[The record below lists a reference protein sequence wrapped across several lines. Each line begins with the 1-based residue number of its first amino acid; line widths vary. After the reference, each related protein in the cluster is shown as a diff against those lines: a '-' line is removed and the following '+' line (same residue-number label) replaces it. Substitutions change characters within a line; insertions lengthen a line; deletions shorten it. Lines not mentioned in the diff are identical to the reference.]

1 MNKQTA
7 RKIAYRRA
15 WLILQSTLES
25 GWDPN
30 EGGSHEY
37 SKVECRKILKEVEN
51 ICDFLWKKSKG
62 NPEQNLIYNRA
73 MENEDEESWQ
83 QEIIEA
89 AENIE
94 IGHCVDGP
102 CACPRCVEA
111 YLGKDNME

>member
-7 RKIAYRRA
+7 KKIAYRRA

-62 NPEQNLIYNRA
+62 NPEQNLMKHIWEKVER
-73 MENEDEESWQ
+73 M
-83 QEIIEA
+83 
-89 AENIE
+89 
-94 IGHCVDGP
+94 CLDGKQ
-102 CACPRCVEA
+102 
-111 YLGKDNME
+111 YD